1 MRLHLLL
8 LLAAGT
14 VAGQP
19 APTELDTTDARSN
32 AYVHENWSYFAERL
46 RNEFL
51 ALGEKKYRRGEYQA
65 AVMEYFNFLYHFPE
79 DELLPLVHYRIGR
92 AYEQLAE
99 FELAREQFNWVQE
112 APRADARVKVVSL
125 RQLARMDYEAGH
137 YDTVLALPPLNDPYL
152 MVLKGYAAL
161 TVEHWTESAAYLEG
175 ARRYYPRRA
184 QARLDSLLADI
195 RALPRL
201 PYYRPRWRTFW
212 NLLPGGGMHYLDM
225 RGEALGYAVS
235 IVSLGLATAAIS
247 QPTRYVVGA
256 VAAGLYG
263 ASFPAA
269 ARAMEGKN
277 RVILAL
283 RLEELH
289 AAYPLSAF
297 WSFAH
302 PAIY

>member
-1 MRLHLLL
+1 MRSLIFIV
-8 LLAAGT
+8 LAAGLLT
-14 VAGQP
+14 AQALP
-19 APTELDTTDARSN
+19 DTTDARSN
-32 AYVHENWSYFAERL
+32 AYIHEDWSYFAERM

-51 ALGEKKYRRGEYQA
+51 ALGEKKFRRGEYER
-65 AVMEYFNFLYHFPE
+65 AVMDYFNFIYHFPE
-79 DELLPLVHYRIGR
+79 DELIPLVHYRLGR
-92 AYEQLAE
+92 AYELMGAYEQ
-99 FELAREQFNWVQE
+99 AREQYAWVWDH
-112 APRADARVKVVSL
+112 PGSDPRVKMVCL

-175 ARRYYPRRA
+175 AHRYYPRQA

-201 PYYRPRWRTFW
+201 PYYRPGWRTFW

-225 RGEALGYAVS
+225 RGEAVGYAVS
-235 IVSLGLATAAIS
+235 IVTLGLATAAIS
-247 QPTRYVVGA
+247 QPTRYVLGA

-263 ASFPAA
+263 ASFPAS

-277 RVILAL
+277 RVILAQ

-289 AAYPLSAF
+289 EAYPLSAF